1 MKGKCSSEYYQQLS
15 FKCFLKASFIAELL
29 SSVNGLKY
37 KTGSMFQHELTM
49 SLVHM
54 CDAEHTVNTLFTKLK
69 NISIDN
75 VLNTRVNLIRYSN
88 CKKEVILL

>member
-1 MKGKCSSEYYQQLS
+1 
-15 FKCFLKASFIAELL
+15 
-29 SSVNGLKY
+29 
-37 KTGSMFQHELTM
+37 M

-75 VLNTRVNLIRYSN
+75 ALNTKVNLIRYSN